1 MSPHVMILYL
11 RLGRG
16 DISLDGYILR
26 PAKDSDKSLCKNS
39 PVWPPQRRLEPG
51 SDAPAPSPARINT
64 KEIYHLHCGGADQN
78 FIFPDC
84 CRPIPG
90 DDVMGFINDAGQVEV
105 HSLTCPRAQVLK
117 ASFGNRI
124 LATAW
129 DVVQQKFRAEIL
141 IGGID
146 RHGILSEL
154 TAMISTQLGI
164 DIRALNIAADKE
176 VFECRLGVM
185 VDDTGAVDSLCAK
198 SKENKGRQER
208 RQSILNPTCSYVV
221 MNNQPSTPSST
232 AAPTSPQTV

>member
-1 MSPHVMILYL
+1 MSRNSIIPILAVASITLFSAMTAIAETVEPLPYGNFNSWTS
-11 RLGRG
+11 RLIKESAVIGG
-16 DISLDGYILR
+16 KQKTLYAVGPEKTVEGNKAYHAPGVPWATSNVY
-26 PAKDSDKSLCKNS
+26 AKMSGVTK
-39 PVWPPQRRLEPG
+39 G
-51 SDAPAPSPARINT
+51 S
-64 KEIYHLHCGGADQN
+64 
-78 FIFPDC
+78 
-84 CRPIPG
+84 
-90 DDVMGFINDAGQVEV
+90 
-105 HSLTCPRAQVLK
+105 
-117 ASFGNRI
+117 NRI

-198 SKENKGRQER
+198 VKKIKGVKSAVRV
-208 RQSILNPTCSYVV
+208 S
-221 MNNQPSTPSST
+221 
-232 AAPTSPQTV
+232 